1 MQLNPLCLS
10 PRCTARNSEGEANLN
25 LKVVVS
31 RRLHLEIQP
40 NSVTAHVG
48 SRLELRCVSLPPV
61 DGMVTTWVKDG
72 NILVS
77 RGRYSVKGATLTGK
91 LVYKDYKTIPGVSK
105 NEFVLTQAP
114 IGIRLPYVKSLAQKP
129 GAEP

>member
-77 RGRYSVKGATLTGK
+77 RGRYSVKGATLVIYSVTMEDHG
-91 LVYKDYKTIPGVSK
+91 LYQCIAN
-105 NEFVLTQAP
+105 NEGQEHIATATVFLGGRS
-114 IGIRLPYVKSLAQKP
+114 ILN
-129 GAEP
+129 